1 LVEHLTRESRL
12 DEAAHDMQQM
22 ILEAEAAREAARRLA
37 SQLEAVAHIP

>member
-1 LVEHLTRESRL
+1 LTRESRL

-37 SQLEAVAHIP
+37 AQLEAVAHIP